1 MTQLNF
7 STDAAIKPP
16 HGKFAHGQGSTEI
29 PILSLLKE
37 SYLLWHNFL
46 QHLPRLTRYTLGVK
60 IDNLF
65 TDLVAVTLTAQYA
78 KREQKLTVLLQLAQK
93 LDHLKFFMTIL
104 WEAKGLEANQ
114 YSQLAGKL
122 TEAGTM
128 LGGWIRS
135 LETL

>member
-1 MTQLNF
+1 M
-7 STDAAIKPP
+7 
-16 HGKFAHGQGSTEI
+16 
-29 PILSLLKE
+29 
-37 SYLLWHNFL
+37 WHNFL

-65 TDLVAVTLTAQYA
+65 SDLVAMTLTAQYA

-122 TEAGTM
+122 TEAGVM
-128 LGGWIRS
+128 LGAWIRK